1 MKIGEL
7 GAIPGA
13 RKARKRVG
21 RGPGSGR
28 GKRAGR
34 GQKGQFSRSGSTR
47 RPGFEGGQT
56 PLFMRVP
63 KRGFTNV
70 FRIEYE
76 VVNVGEIEAR
86 GLEGEITPEVLQKAR
101 LVRRKQR
108 PVKLLGVGE
117 LSLKLTV
124 RGVATSASAREKIE
138 AAGGTVEA
146 APANETT

>member
-7 GAIPGA
+7 GAISGA
-13 RKARKRVG
+13 RKVRKRVG
-21 RGPGSGR
+21 RGPGSGH

-34 GQKGQFSRSGSTR
+34 GQKGQFSRSGSRR

-70 FRIEYE
+70 FRVEYE

-108 PVKLLGVGE
+108 KVKLLGVGE
-117 LSLKLTV
+117 LSLKLKV

-146 APANETT
+146 APANEMT